1 MRNYTQICQKNGKK
15 KRFAGLV
22 CVFFQNLVYTSE
34 NHSNFKDVL
43 LNIWGILELNVSFT
57 ELSETKETLSN
68 RNFSGSDKF
77 NELENLLFV

>member
-1 MRNYTQICQKNGKK
+1 MVK

-34 NHSNFKDVL
+34 NHFNFKDVL

-57 ELSETKETLSN
+57 ELSEMKETLSN

-77 NELENLLFV
+77 NELENLLFVQGVARKLN